1 MTTSNRWGKSG
12 WGRAPVWMEKSGA
25 SLFRR
30 SPLRVLVFM
39 GFLAGAGVAPAE
51 SLSATPSAFS
61 IDEAVAMAVRDNAE
75 LQSLRAK
82 WEAMQEQP
90 AQAGALPNPMFTYS
104 GMDAASGGTWPNTD
118 EKRYM
123 VQQELPWLGKRGL
136 RKGIAVQ
143 EAEIMRLEF
152 QSMARDVALEVKESY
167 FDLVAV
173 RQVLAILQ
181 EEEAVIRRIEK
192 VAETQYATGERPQA
206 DVLSA
211 QTELTLLKQKR
222 LDYAAQ
228 ENTLQAKLNTF
239 LNRRADAPLA
249 VVAASPPLEFGERG
263 DALFALAATNRPE
276 ILAAQAQIKRYEME
290 KKLMAKESVP
300 DYKLGV
306 EYRDIGMDEDM
317 VMFSV
322 SVDLPIWRSKVGAGV
337 REAEKWR
344 ESSLAVRENAER
356 LSALDVQDASFK
368 FQTARRTLDLYRTEL
383 IPQAEARLVA
393 SEAGYRAGQ
402 VDFMDL
408 LESERSLLDARMMAV
423 LAEGAVGA
431 QAARL
436 ERATGIGAVD
446 EKSK

>member
-1 MTTSNRWGKSG
+1 MK
-12 WGRAPVWMEKSGA
+12 GRIA
-25 SLFRR
+25 SLLLLTAFAAQAA
-30 SPLRVLVFM
+30 PP
-39 GFLAGAGVAPAE
+39 PAE
-51 SLSATPSAFS
+51 AEPLAL
-61 IDEAVAMAVRDNAE
+61 DQAVTLALRDNAE

-82 WEAMQEQP
+82 WEAMREQP
-90 AQAGALPNPMFTYS
+90 AQAGALPNPMFTYG
-104 GMDAASGGTWPNTD
+104 GMDAASGGTWPDTD

-152 QSMARDVALEVKESY
+152 ETRARDVALEVKESY

-181 EEEAVIRRIEK
+181 QEEAVIRRIEK
-192 VAETQYATGERPQA
+192 VAETQYANGERSQA
-206 DVLSA
+206 DLLSA
-211 QTELTLLKQKR
+211 QTERTLLKQKR
-222 LDYAAQ
+222 LDFDVQ
-228 ENTLQAKLNTF
+228 ENTLRAKLNT
-239 LNRRADAPLA
+239 LLDRRADAPLA
-249 VVAASPPLEFGERG
+249 VVAAAPSRELGENG

-276 ILAAQAQIKRYEME
+276 VLAAQAQIARDEME
-290 KKLMAKESVP
+290 RKLMAKESVP

-306 EYRDIGMDEDM
+306 EYRDLGMDEDM

-322 SVDLPIWRSKVGAGV
+322 SVDLPVWRSKVGAGV
-337 REAEKWR
+337 REAEKR
-344 ESSLAVRENAER
+344 KESSLAARENAER
-356 LSALDVQDASFK
+356 LSALDVQDSLFK
-368 FQTARRTLDLYRTEL
+368 LQTSRRTLDLYRNEL

-408 LESERSLLDARMMAV
+408 LESERDLLDARMMAA
-423 LAEGAVGA
+423 LAEGAVGT

-436 ERATGIGAVD
+436 ERAAGIGSED

>member
-1 MTTSNRWGKSG
+1 MK
-12 WGRAPVWMEKSGA
+12 GRIA
-25 SLFRR
+25 SLLLLTAF
-30 SPLRVLVFM
+30 
-39 GFLAGAGVAPAE
+39 AAQAA
-51 SLSATPSAFS
+51 PSA
-61 IDEAVAMAVRDNAE
+61 EAEPLALDQAVTLALRDNPE

-82 WEAMQEQP
+82 WEAMREQP
-90 AQAGALPNPMFTYS
+90 AQAGALPNPMFTYG
-104 GMDAASGGTWPNTD
+104 GMDAASGGTWPDTD

-152 QSMARDVALEVKESY
+152 ETRARDVALEVKESY

-181 EEEAVIRRIEK
+181 QEEAVIRRIEK
-192 VAETQYATGERPQA
+192 VAETQYANGERSQA
-206 DVLSA
+206 DLLSA

-222 LDYAAQ
+222 LDFDAQ
-228 ENTLQAKLNTF
+228 ENTLQAKLNT
-239 LNRRADAPLA
+239 LLDRRADAPLA
-249 VVAASPPLEFGERG
+249 VVAASPHLEMNERG

-276 ILAAQAQIKRYEME
+276 VLAAQAQIARDEME
-290 KKLMAKESVP
+290 RELMAKESVP

-306 EYRDIGMDEDM
+306 EYRDLGMDEDM

-322 SVDLPIWRSKVGAGV
+322 SVDLPVWRSKVGAGV
-337 REAEKWR
+337 REAEKR
-344 ESSLAVRENAER
+344 KESSLAARENAER
-356 LSALDVQDASFK
+356 LSALDVQDALFK
-368 FQTARRTLDLYRTEL
+368 LQTSRRTLDLYRNEL

-408 LESERSLLDARMMAV
+408 LESERDLLDARMMAA
-423 LAEGAVGA
+423 LAEGAVGT

-436 ERATGIGAVD
+436 ERAAGIGAVD